1 MSPNSISAMAE
12 LLVIIP
18 CRNEAFNLPNL
29 LSSFIESKKA
39 GLQILVVDDQSTD
52 ETASI
57 AKKFGADVC
66 VTSNRPE
73 GWSGKNWACHQGYE
87 YSRKIGLNYKYI
99 LFTDAD
105 TIHSN
110 LGLINAISWLNTQS
124 ADLLTARPYHRN
136 PSFWEQL
143 MGPFY
148 LLILLITNAKEMR
161 PKFNRFFS
169 IGQFL
174 LFKKEF
180 YEYCGGHNS
189 VKNKLA
195 EDLAL
200 TQLCFSLNKSFV
212 VYPEA
217 TLYSTRMYS
226 TMKDFYLGW
235 QRNFRLGMA
244 QSSYQTWLEILIV
257 VGALLTPPT
266 FWSYALTSI
275 IILLLQKKEG
285 HFHFL
290 GALFFPIGIII
301 FLIISLSAGLRTF
314 LRKPIIWKTREYT
327 Q

>member
-1 MSPNSISAMAE
+1 MATPINFNFLLSSSGIIFLLALIILFRRLGPKKTETAPGILLSPNSISAMAE

-161 PKFNRFFS
+161 PK
-169 IGQFL
+169 L
-174 LFKKEF
+174 D
-180 YEYCGGHNS
+180 HM
-189 VKNKLA
+189 
-195 EDLAL
+195 
-200 TQLCFSLNKSFV
+200 LCK
-212 VYPEA
+212 A
-217 TLYSTRMYS
+217 
-226 TMKDFYLGW
+226 
-235 QRNFRLGMA
+235 
-244 QSSYQTWLEILIV
+244 
-257 VGALLTPPT
+257 
-266 FWSYALTSI
+266 
-275 IILLLQKKEG
+275 
-285 HFHFL
+285 
-290 GALFFPIGIII
+290 
-301 FLIISLSAGLRTF
+301 
-314 LRKPIIWKTREYT
+314 
-327 Q
+327 